1 MNAADA
7 TPTLPLYL
15 RILWRRKWALLVPVL
30 LATVAAFGLSKSER
44 PVYEAHTD
52 LLFRTLE
59 SSGGVP
65 SQPADIPTEQRIAT
79 SPAVAEGAARN
90 LGDGTPAEA
99 ILAQV
104 GALQVDQLAILRIN
118 ARSPSADN
126 ARQVVSAV
134 SAAYLDFRRKRDAEN
149 AGAITAAVR
158 GQNRVLSDELQR
170 LDQEITERQLSA
182 GRGAGNGAA
191 RTPGTGT
198 GTSGADDGQL
208 QALRARRDTLLGQ
221 LAVNQ
226 GRLDQLNLQAV
237 TQGTEVTVIVPTTSS
252 DVPIEPRPKRAAAIG
267 GLMGLFIGFG
277 LVLIREQLN
286 RGVRN
291 VDELEQAV
299 GASVRSTIPRVPSW
313 RRRKDA
319 RLIMMEDA
327 LSPTAEAYRILQS
340 SLVFLE
346 VGTSAKVLLLTSATP
361 GEGKSTTAANLAIA
375 FAEAGSRTVLVDAD
389 LRHPRLHKFFKV
401 DNRSGLSDI
410 LTGRATFDQIV
421 KSGGWHQSDSGLA
434 LLTAGRPLGHT
445 TKALNSTALPA
456 LLATLRQADVVIL
469 DAPPTLPVADTALLA
484 THADAVL
491 VVANPSV
498 SSRPALEQFGRRLPS
513 LGAKVLG
520 IVLNAPEP
528 NRMPTEAYTY
538 HYAYAAADPDRVQP
552 SRAERSRR
560 RRTTQ
565 SSSGWR

>member
-1 MNAADA
+1 MNTDA
-7 TPTLPLYL
+7 TPTLSLYL
-15 RILWRRKWALLVPVL
+15 RVLWRRKWALLVPVL
-30 LATVAAFGLSKSER
+30 LATAAAYGLARSER
-44 PVYEAHTD
+44 PAFEAHTD
-52 LLFRTLE
+52 LLFRALE
-59 SSGGVP
+59 NSGGVP

-79 SPAVAEGAARN
+79 SPAVAEGAAKN

-99 ILAQV
+99 ILGQV
-104 GALQVDQLAILRIN
+104 GALQVDQLAILRIT
-118 ARSPSADN
+118 ARGPSADT

-134 SAAYLDFRRKRDAEN
+134 SAAYLTFRRERDAQN
-149 AGAITAAVR
+149 SGAITAAVER
-158 GQNRVLSDELQR
+158 QTRALSDELEQ
-170 LDQEITERQLSA
+170 LDQQITQRQLSSGGGTA
-182 GRGAGNGAA
+182 GTTGASTRGALTDAA
-191 RTPGTGT
+191 ET
-198 GTSGADDGQL
+198 DDSQL
-208 QALRARRDTLLGQ
+208 QAMRARRDTLLGQ

-226 GRLDQLNLQAV
+226 GRLDQLKLQEV
-237 TQGTEVTVIVPTTSS
+237 TRGAEVTVIVPTTSS
-252 DVPIEPRPKRAAAIG
+252 EVPVEPRPKRSAAIG
-267 GLMGLFIGFG
+267 GLLGLLIGFG
-277 LVLIREQLN
+277 LVLVREQLN

-313 RRRKDA
+313 RRRKEA

-327 LSPTAEAYRILQS
+327 FSPTAEAYRILQS
-340 SLVFLE
+340 SLAFLE

-421 KSGGWHQSDSGLA
+421 KAGGWHQSESGLA

-445 TKALNSTALPA
+445 TKALNSPALTAL
-456 LLATLRQADVVIL
+456 LGRLRQADVVIL

-528 NRMPTEAYTY
+528 NRMPAEAYTY
-538 HYAYAAADPDRVQP
+538 HYAYSAADPDRVQP
-552 SRAERSRR
+552 SRAQRSRR
-560 RRTTQ
+560 RRTAQ
-565 SSSGWR
+565 SSGGWR

>member
-1 MNAADA
+1 MNADA

-15 RILWRRKWALLVPVL
+15 RVLWRRKWSLLVPVL
-30 LATVAAFGLSKSER
+30 LATVAAYAMARSER

-52 LLFRTLE
+52 LLFRALE

-104 GALQVDQLAILRIN
+104 GALQVDQLAILRIT
-118 ARSPSADN
+118 ARGPSAEN

-149 AGAITAAVR
+149 AGAITAAVQR
-158 GQNRVLSDELQR
+158 QTSDLSDELER
-170 LDQEITERQLSA
+170 LDQEISRLQVEA
-182 GRGAGNGAA
+182 AGAA
-191 RTPGTGT
+191 GGDTTATPGTGV
-198 GTSGADDGQL
+198 GTAASDNGQL

-226 GRLDQLNLQAV
+226 GRLDQLNLQAL

-252 DVPIEPRPKRAAAIG
+252 DVPVEPRPKRAAAIG
-267 GLMGLFIGFG
+267 GLLGLLIGFG
-277 LVLIREQLN
+277 LVLVREQLN

-291 VDELEQAV
+291 VDDLEQAV
-299 GASVRSTIPRVPSW
+299 GASVRSTIPRVASW
-313 RRRKDA
+313 RRRKEA

-340 SLVFLE
+340 SLAFLE

-421 KSGGWHQSDSGLA
+421 KAGGWHQSDSGLA

-445 TKALNSTALPA
+445 TKALNSPA
-456 LLATLRQADVVIL
+456 LTDLLGRLRQADVVIL

-498 SSRPALEQFGRRLPS
+498 SSRPALEQLGRRLPS

-538 HYAYAAADPDRVQP
+538 HYAYAADPDQVQP
-552 SRAERSRR
+552 SRVQRSRR
-560 RRTTQ
+560 RRTSQ
-565 SSSGWR
+565 SSGGWR

>member
-1 MNAADA
+1 MNTDA

-15 RILWRRKWALLVPVL
+15 RVLWRRKWALLVPVL
-30 LATVAAFGLSKSER
+30 LATVAAYGLAKSAR

-52 LLFRTLE
+52 LLFRALE

-99 ILAQV
+99 ILVQV
-104 GALQVDQLAILRIN
+104 GALQVDQLAILRIT
-118 ARSPSADN
+118 ARGPSAEN

-134 SAAYLDFRRKRDAEN
+134 SAAYLDFRRKRDAQN
-149 AGAITAAVR
+149 AGTITAAVQR
-158 GQNRVLSDELQR
+158 QTRALSDELER
-170 LDQEITERQLSA
+170 LDQEITRLQLSDGGPRDGA
-182 GRGAGNGAA
+182 ATAPDTGAGAA
-191 RTPGTGT
+191 DIGD
-198 GTSGADDGQL
+198 SEL

-237 TQGTEVTVIVPTTSS
+237 TQGTEVTVIVPPTSS
-252 DVPIEPRPKRAAAIG
+252 EGPVEPRPKRAAAIG
-267 GLMGLFIGFG
+267 GLLGLLIAFG
-277 LVLIREQLN
+277 LVLVREQLN

-313 RRRKDA
+313 RRRKEA

-340 SLVFLE
+340 SLAFLE
-346 VGTSAKVLLLTSATP
+346 VGTSAKVVLLTSATP

-410 LTGRATFDQIV
+410 LTGRATFDEIV
-421 KSGGWHQSDSGLA
+421 KAGGWHQSDSGLA

-445 TKALNSTALPA
+445 TKVLNSPALTAL
-456 LLATLRQADVVIL
+456 LSRLRQADVVIL

-484 THADAVL
+484 PHTDAVL

-498 SSRPALEQFGRRLPS
+498 SSRPALEQLGRRLPS

-552 SRAERSRR
+552 ARAQRSRR
-560 RRTTQ
+560 RRTPQ
-565 SSSGWR
+565 SSGGWS